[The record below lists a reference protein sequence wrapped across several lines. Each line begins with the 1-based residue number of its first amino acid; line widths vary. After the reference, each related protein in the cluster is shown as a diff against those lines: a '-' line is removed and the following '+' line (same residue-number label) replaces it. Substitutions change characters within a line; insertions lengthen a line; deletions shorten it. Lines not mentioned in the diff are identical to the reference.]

1 MHPRTLFTI
10 VFILIVLQ
18 HNAQIIL
25 GPETELLVKS
35 PFAVTDK
42 GWVDRGSLSINTT
55 QTYLSNWAAGG
66 NSAINVSGLANYSFF
81 YRDEKHN
88 WDNIINLAYGRSV
101 IGLNE
106 PSIKTDDK
114 LDITSKYGRRATP
127 NWSYTGMFNFKSQ
140 FAPGYVAGMRG
151 LPDLSRGKISDWLS
165 PAYFTLAAGMDFI
178 KERKFTCFLSPFTCK
193 GTIVKNQSLADAGQ
207 FGVEPAEY
215 DGEGNIT
222 SQGKNLR
229 LEYGSYV
236 RMGFSQSW
244 KEKYRLDSKAEL
256 FSSYLNNPGNID
268 FNIESVLACQFN
280 KYLACS
286 MILQMMYDD
295 DIILVKSPAYTD
307 NNGTF
312 HPERRGPG
320 LQFKEVL
327 AIGFQYSL

>member
-1 MHPRTLFTI
+1 MHPRKLFTI
-10 VFILIVLQ
+10 GFVLVVLQ

-127 NWSYTGMFNFKSQ
+127 NWSYTGMLNFKSQ

-215 DGEGNIT
+215 DGEGNIIA
-222 SQGKNLR
+222 QGKNLR
-229 LEYGSYV
+229 LEYGSYI

-244 KEKYRLDSKAEL
+244 KEKYRLDSKAEF

-268 FNIESVLACQFN
+268 FNIESVLACKFN

>member
-1 MHPRTLFTI
+1 MHPRKLFTI
-10 VFILIVLQ
+10 GFVLVVLQ

-101 IGLNE
+101 IGINE

-127 NWSYTGMFNFKSQ
+127 NWSYTGMLNFKSQ

-215 DGEGNIT
+215 DGEGNIIA
-222 SQGKNLR
+222 QGKNLR

-244 KEKYRLDSKAEL
+244 KEKYRLDSKAEF

-268 FNIESVLACQFN
+268 FNIESVLACKFN